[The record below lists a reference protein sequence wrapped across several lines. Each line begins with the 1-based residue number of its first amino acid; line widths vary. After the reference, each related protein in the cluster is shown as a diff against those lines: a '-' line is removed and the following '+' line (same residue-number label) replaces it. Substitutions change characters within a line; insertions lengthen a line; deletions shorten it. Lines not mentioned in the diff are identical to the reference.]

1 MFNLVEIIDN
11 VTLNTTE
18 LIGNID
24 TAIEEKLVKYYEGKC
39 SPDGSGYIKKDSIKL
54 VSKGPGN
61 YRLDHFN
68 AHILY
73 KVRFQALVCN
83 PAINSIIKCKVIAK
97 NQMGLKCE
105 YIEDN
110 DTIIEAYV
118 PVISAGSIKSERD
131 IESVKE
137 NEEVFVKVLKSE
149 VNANDPSVVVI
160 GPIVLNNDN
169 TDLNDQS
176 TSNIENIDNVY
187 NNDDDTEDDDNN
199 DDDDDAGDSD
209 TEDDSDEDDADDD
222 EDEAEDAE
230 DEDEDDEDDEEEE
243 KEKSRKNNEED
254 EEDDEDDDDN
264 DEIENTGEIEDEVED
279 VDDGEVDD

>member
-61 YRLDHFN
+61 YRLEHFN

-131 IESVKE
+131 IESFAHRLEHQTWDISKP
-137 NEEVFVKVLKSE
+137 FPPYDITADAQML
-149 VNANDPSVVVI
+149 
-160 GPIVLNNDN
+160 
-169 TDLNDQS
+169 QS
-176 TSNIENIDNVY
+176 QMLAAYS
-187 NNDDDTEDDDNN
+187 
-199 DDDDDAGDSD
+199 G
-209 TEDDSDEDDADDD
+209 
-222 EDEAEDAE
+222 
-230 DEDEDDEDDEEEE
+230 
-243 KEKSRKNNEED
+243 
-254 EEDDEDDDDN
+254 
-264 DEIENTGEIEDEVED
+264 
-279 VDDGEVDD
+279 

>member
-137 NEEVFVKVLKSE
+137 NEEVYVKVLKSE

-169 TDLNDQS
+169 TDLDDQS
-176 TSNIENIDNVY
+176 ASNIENIDNVH
-187 NNDDDTEDDDNN
+187 NHEDDTEDDDNN

-209 TEDDSDEDDADDD
+209 EDDEDDDED
-222 EDEAEDAE
+222 EDEAEDA
-230 DEDEDDEDDEEEE
+230 EDEDDEDDEEEE

-279 VDDGEVDD
+279 ADDGEVDD